1 MVLTMNRPCIVY
13 RASLE
18 PHGRALPLVSL
29 ALTSAQV
36 QHADGVQL
44 DFDVSPY
51 ADAPFHCVW
60 LVAEISDRNTRRRY
74 YGRVDVEP
82 HERPSSDG
90 RGTVKWLWRLL
101 PEEIEAVE
109 AAQVPAEGPL
119 HLWLHIAGIAEVD
132 GVSVPLTGDQQIEL
146 SLTEWRRIQVDLAYQ
161 VPSSQERLLSPANLQ
176 SPAWR
181 YAAEHL
187 IKARGRLAAGE
198 GYDAMQDVLGDF
210 ESLVSGPY
218 KVEAWEAWLAE
229 LPEQKADSIANLLAG
244 YCTYLNRVGHHR
256 ARAGRAEDGRLPS
269 MPVDHWEAELAVAI
283 GHYLLAYA
291 RRIHQAADLPAG

>member
-1 MVLTMNRPCIVY
+1 MNRPCIVY
-13 RASLE
+13 RTSLE
-18 PHGRALPLVSL
+18 PHGRAAPLVSL

-44 DFDVSPY
+44 SFDVSPY
-51 ADAPFHCVW
+51 ADAPFHCLW

-90 RGTVKWLWRLL
+90 RGSVKWLWRLV

-109 AAQVPAEGPL
+109 SARTPAEGPL
-119 HLWLHIAGIAEVD
+119 HLWLHIAGVAAID
-132 GVSVPLTGDQQIEL
+132 GAPTPLTGDQQIEL
-146 SLTEWRRIQVDLAYQ
+146 SPSEWQRVQADLGYQ
-161 VPSSQERLLSPANLQ
+161 VPPSQERMLSPANLQ

-187 IKARGRLAAGE
+187 AKARGRLAAGE
-198 GYDAMQDVLGDF
+198 GYDAMQDVLGEF

-218 KVEAWEAWLAE
+218 KVEAWKSWLAG
-229 LPEQKADSIANLLAG
+229 LPEQKANGIASLLAG

-256 ARAGRAEDGRLPS
+256 ARAGRTEDGRLPS
-269 MPVDHWEAELAVAI
+269 MPVDQWEAEVAVAI
-283 GHYLLAYA
+283 GQYLLAYA
-291 RRIHQAADLPAG
+291 RRIHQGPDAPAG